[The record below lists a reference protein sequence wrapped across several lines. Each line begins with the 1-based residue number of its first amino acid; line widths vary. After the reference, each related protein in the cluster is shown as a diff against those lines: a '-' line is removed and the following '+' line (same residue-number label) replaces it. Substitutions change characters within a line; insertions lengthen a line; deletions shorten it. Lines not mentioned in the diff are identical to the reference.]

1 MSQHPGIVLD
11 SSAFLAYLL
20 SEPGAELVKQSL
32 VGSAAMSAVNF
43 AEKL

>member
-1 MSQHPGIVLD
+1 MSQHPEIVLD
-11 SSAFLAYLL
+11 SSALLAYLL

-32 VGSAAMSAVNF
+32 AGSAAMSAVNF